1 MILPEKKLSTGRAQV
16 ESMARPITRRLEQPP
31 NTSTNL
37 HCIGATSDICPDVCL
52 QENGRTCE
60 RCCEFCTI
68 NGPIK
73 VIEFCMAKNSH
84 FYFIFC
90 TFGAS
95 QLAGLLACLVIK
107 KIERKNIDHKNA
119 IVQILKYVHFF
130 LGLQSSIPSLD
141 EVECLSGKTTIQQ
154 VYLLQ
159 FVLFNASINFNNLH
173 IKNFIQQVKASYI
186 FVYL

>member
-1 MILPEKKLSTGRAQV
+1 MRAARIAPQTFPTNLYFFIGAPRLIFSLMILPEKKLSTGRAQG

-95 QLAGLLACLVIK
+95 QLACWLTCLFGNK
-107 KIERKNIDHKNA
+107 EDREKEYR
-119 IVQILKYVHFF
+119 
-130 LGLQSSIPSLD
+130 S
-141 EVECLSGKTTIQQ
+141 
-154 VYLLQ
+154 
-159 FVLFNASINFNNLH
+159 
-173 IKNFIQQVKASYI
+173 
-186 FVYL
+186 